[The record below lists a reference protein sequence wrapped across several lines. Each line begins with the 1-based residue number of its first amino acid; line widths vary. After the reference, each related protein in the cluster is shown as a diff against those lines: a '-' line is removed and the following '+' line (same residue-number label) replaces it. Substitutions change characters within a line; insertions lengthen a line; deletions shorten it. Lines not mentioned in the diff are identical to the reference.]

1 MNSRA
6 KILGHGTHPLLVA
19 FPIGLLISSIG
30 FDILGLLTGDKK
42 WSQIAFWNI
51 TAGCLSGWASMVP
64 AAIDWWFLPWRTRA
78 KRVAT
83 VHALAAD
90 TSINLFLASWLMR
103 RNDPSNPPPKA
114 LLLSALGGAMLTVV
128 GWLGGELVERLGVGV
143 TPGAHLNAPNS
154 LTHPELVRMG
164 GDSLA
169 E

>member
-1 MNSRA
+1 MESRA
-6 KILGHGTHPLLVA
+6 KVLGHGAHPILVA
-19 FPIGLLISSIG
+19 FPIGLLLSSIG
-30 FDILGLLTGDKK
+30 FDLLRLISGKK
-42 WSQIAFWNI
+42 IWGQIAFWNI
-51 TAGCLSGWASMVP
+51 IAGCVSGWVSMLP

-90 TSINLFLASWLMR
+90 TSINLFLASWVLR
-103 RNDPSNPPPKA
+103 RKDPENPPLKA
-114 LLLSALGGAMLTVV
+114 LLLSALGGLVLGLV